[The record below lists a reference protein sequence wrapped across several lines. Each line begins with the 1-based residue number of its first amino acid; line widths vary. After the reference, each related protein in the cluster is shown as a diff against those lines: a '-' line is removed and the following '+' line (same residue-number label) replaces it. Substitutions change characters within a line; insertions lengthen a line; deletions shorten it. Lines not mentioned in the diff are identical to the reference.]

1 MNMRKRTILLFL
13 ALVAGVIIVFFG
25 TKAFATPP
33 DNRPPDNRPPGGAN
47 VTVTTGSDSAA
58 NAVSSSESSASA
70 AANAT
75 GGSATAAGGAASVNV
90 NIGGSGDGEAG
101 ALVNDTSSNVFEGG
115 DTNFN
120 SESSNTNVVLVP
132 NNNTAGC
139 MRVYGFSFGN
149 GDGAGGLGVPF
160 RDKACD
166 YELAADDAAA
176 AGEHDIAWFWRCHKK
191 HLWQAYRDRGESE
204 EDAIG
209 QCFEAMQD
217 MLGLSAEPTSFGYAA
232 PEAYMVAELSDE
244 DAKELKEKV
253 EELEKELEEREALIQ
268 QQQQRYQ
275 QLQQQQ
281 QQQQMQQ
288 QQQQQ
293 QIDQDAIRRQRAR
306 EILQKKEA

>member
-204 EDAIG
+204 E
-209 QCFEAMQD
+209 E
-217 MLGLSAEPTSFGYAA
+217 
-232 PEAYMVAELSDE
+232 
-244 DAKELKEKV
+244 KELKEKV